1 MTAWLKNDGDYTD
14 NYYYETI
21 NDKFSHDADGRSF
34 ALRLIIHYV
43 GDIHQPLHATAEINS
58 QFPSGD
64 RGGNSQ
70 WIPNKD
76 GAGNLH
82 AVWDSVI
89 YQFTGYPNLPFNSA
103 RWTTLGDDTSTINDE
118 VTVPRS
124 DYHDSDAYAWADE
137 SLQSAKD
144 FVYPGYEFNTVLDDA
159 YVAKATVEVNKRLMY
174 GGRRLANLISSIYG
188 DNSADMT
195 Q

>member
-1 MTAWLKNDGDYTD
+1 MNDGDYTD
-14 NYYYETI
+14 NYYYQTI
-21 NDKFSHDADGRSF
+21 SDHFSYEEDGRSF

-43 GDIHQPLHATAEINS
+43 GDIHQPLHATAEVNS

-89 YQFTGYPNLPFNSA
+89 YQYTGYPDLPLDEADWN
-103 RWTTLGDDTSTINDE
+103 TLGENTATLAEE
-118 VTVPRS
+118 VSVPEES
-124 DYHDSDAYAWADE
+124 YHDADADYWADE
-137 SLQSAKD
+137 SFESSKET
-144 FVYPGYEFNTVLDDA
+144 VYPGYEFNTELDDA
-159 YVAKATVEVNKRLMY
+159 YIAKATVEANKKLMY
-174 GGRRLANLISSIYG
+174 GGRRLANLISVIYG
-188 DNSADMT
+188 DRSVSMT